1 MVAMRTLRPFAVLLA
16 SALLA
21 SGRPP
26 NILLIVT
33 DDLGFG
39 DPGPASLE
47 VCGGDLSS
55 GPHADLSLHGVPANG
70 LTFLVAGLQA
80 NPTALLGGTL
90 VPVPALLAL
99 PIFAGPA
106 GALTIPGVPGGGG
119 PASVYVQFLHES
131 AALPTGYGISN
142 AVKIAF
148 LP

>member
-1 MVAMRTLRPFAVLLA
+1 MRSLCAPAWNSNAGTGQTGAVLRTPIQTCQA
-16 SALLA
+16 
-21 SGRPP
+21 
-26 NILLIVT
+26 
-33 DDLGFG
+33 DLGFG